1 MEPVST
7 YTPTHFGCDDT
18 AFIQQF
24 LQQHYFGLLLT
35 SNLQFSALP
44 FLFNW
49 DSPTALTGTV
59 SCHLARQNPQLA
71 VLEQAM
77 LQGDSVKLVVQGPH
91 AYVAG
96 ECYQQQPQVPTWN
109 YSLVEI
115 TGTVCL
121 LDQPSTLALV
131 RRQQAAA
138 DRALPQAV
146 QAVFAANSLRQK
158 AEHSL
163 GQGSAR
169 ASQLAYEKQLAAAI
183 VGVSIKIE
191 QVHAKMK
198 LSQNKSAGQRQDV
211 LHFLQQTEHNFGHN
225 IEQKTGQFA
234 TVWQLMQQQD
244 LATPGAI

>member
-35 SNLQFSALP
+35 ANLQFSALP

-49 DSPTALTGTV
+49 DLPTALTGTV

-91 AYVAG
+91 AYLAG
-96 ECYQQQPQVPTWN
+96 GCYQQQPQVPTWN

-131 RRQQAAA
+131 RRHQAAA

-146 QAVFAANSLRQK
+146 QAVFAANALRQK
-158 AEHSL
+158 TELMLEQVSV
-163 GQGSAR
+163 R

-183 VGVSIKIE
+183 VGISIKIE
-191 QVHAKMK
+191 KVHAKMK
-198 LSQNKSAGQRQDV
+198 LSQNKSPSQRQDV
-211 LHFLQQTEHNFGHN
+211 LRFLQQTE
-225 IEQKTGQFA
+225 QQTGQQA
-234 TVWQLMQQQD
+234 TVWQLMQSLGD
-244 LATPGAI
+244 